1 MEQVRGLFLGKNVH
15 QHIIKNRTIFGYP
28 SVPRGSE
35 VLPKCKI
42 NERCRKDKADGSE
55 KERDGLSF
63 KARLML

>member
-1 MEQVRGLFLGKNVH
+1 MYTNIESKIEQFLD
-15 QHIIKNRTIFGYP
+15 TPF
-28 SVPRGSE
+28 VPRGSE

-55 KERDGLSF
+55 KEREGLSF